1 MTMTTYAMK
10 GEVTSDC
17 TCHYC
22 PTCECLSNGI
32 TDYDPKCDLCD
43 TPLTPAFETCYGECW
58 DDSKYD
64 FEENAFNPWCLA
76 NNADAFAIYG
86 RRMGWTGSNG
96 HTGRLTTFDALIK
109 NLTLRGDFTLRWELS
124 EDNKTLT
131 VVRSSH
137 DEMGAMFEVV
147 PWNEGDD
154 E

>member
-1 MTMTTYAMK
+1 MDDTYP
-10 GEVTSDC
+10 EN
-17 TCHYC
+17 
-22 PTCECLSNGI
+22 CECG
-32 TDYDPKCDLCD
+32 
-43 TPLTPAFETCYGECW
+43 TPCTPAYEMCCGECW
-58 DDSKYD
+58 DESKYD
-64 FEENAFNPWCLA
+64 FEEIAFNPWCLA

-96 HTGRLTTFDALIK
+96 HTGRLTTFDELIE

-137 DEMGAMFEVV
+137 DEYGAMFEVV